1 MIIFGHTSYFAV
13 FIFIIGA
20 CIGSFLNVCIYRI
33 PENNSIITPGSF
45 CPACKKGI
53 PFYCNIPVL
62 SYLFLKGRCKF
73 CHKPISIRYPIIE
86 ILAGMFAVVL
96 FYKFGI
102 GQVMIYWF
110 IFISVLITISFID
123 IDHQII
129 PDVISLPGIL
139 VFASSFYFLPE
150 MTLKN
155 TLLGIV
161 AGGGSLYAVAF
172 LYYLLKK
179 QEGMGGGDIK
189 LLAMIGAA
197 IGIKGVFFTIFAGS
211 LLGTFFGLLIM
222 IYTKI
227 ADSKL
232 KIPFGPFLS
241 MGAILYIFF
250 GEQLILWY
258 LGILRT

>member
-73 CHKPISIRYPIIE
+73 CHEPISIRYPLIE

>member
-73 CHKPISIRYPIIE
+73 CHEPISIRYPLIE

-102 GQVMIYWF
+102 GQVMVYWF
-110 IFISVLITISFID
+110 IFTSVLITISFID

-211 LLGTFFGLLIM
+211 LFGTFFGLLIM